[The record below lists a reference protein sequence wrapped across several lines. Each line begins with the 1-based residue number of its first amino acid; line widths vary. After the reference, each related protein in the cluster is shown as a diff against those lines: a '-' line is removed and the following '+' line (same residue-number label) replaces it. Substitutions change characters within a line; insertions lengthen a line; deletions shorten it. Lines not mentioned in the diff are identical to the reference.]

1 MITVH
6 HLEKSRSHRVLWA
19 LEELGVPYAIESYK
33 RDPVTMLAPPEL
45 RRIHPLGKSPVVT
58 DEGRTLAESGAILEY
73 LVERYGAGKLFPKTD
88 EERIRYRFFLHY
100 AEGSVMPPLLLKLV
114 FEKLKKKA
122 PWAVRPIAKAI
133 ANKVLGD
140 FVHPQ
145 MKTHFDFIEA
155 ALEKSTWFA
164 GDELTAADI
173 QMSFPLQAFAARGD
187 MSSKPRIRAF
197 IDRVEGLPAWKRA
210 VERGGPLTIL

>member
-6 HLEKSRSHRVLWA
+6 HLEQSRSHRVLWA
-19 LEELGVPYAIESYK
+19 LEELGVPYTIESYK

-45 RRIHPLGKSPVVT
+45 RRVHPLGKSPVVT

-73 LVERYGAGKLFPKTD
+73 LVDRYGAGKLFPKNE

-100 AEGSVMPPLLLKLV
+100 AEGSVMAPLLLKLV
-114 FEKLKKKA
+114 FETLKKKA
-122 PWAVRPIAKAI
+122 PWPVRPIAKAMS
-133 ANKVLGD
+133 NKVLGD

-145 MKTHFDFIEA
+145 MKTHFDFVEA

-187 MSSKPRIRAF
+187 MSNKPRIRAF
-197 IDRVEGLPAWKRA
+197 IDRVEARPAWKRV

>member
-19 LEELGVPYAIESYK
+19 LEELGMPYTLESYK
-33 RDPVTMLAPPEL
+33 RDSKTMLAPPEL
-45 RRIHPLGKSPVVT
+45 RRVHPLGKSPVVT
-58 DEGRTLAESGAILEY
+58 DEGQTLAESGAILEY
-73 LVERYGAGKLFPKTD
+73 LVETYGAGKLAPKSD
-88 EERIRYRFFLHY
+88 EDRIKYRFFLHY

-114 FEKLKKKA
+114 FETLKRKA
-122 PWAVRPIAKAI
+122 PWPVRPLAKAM
-133 ANKVLGD
+133 ANQVLGQ

-145 MKTHFDFIEA
+145 MKTHFEFIEA

-164 GDELTAADI
+164 GEELTAADI

-187 MSSKPRIRAF
+187 MSNKPRIRAF
-197 IDRVEGLPAWKRA
+197 IDRMEARPAWKRA
-210 VERGGPLTIL
+210 VERGGPLTML